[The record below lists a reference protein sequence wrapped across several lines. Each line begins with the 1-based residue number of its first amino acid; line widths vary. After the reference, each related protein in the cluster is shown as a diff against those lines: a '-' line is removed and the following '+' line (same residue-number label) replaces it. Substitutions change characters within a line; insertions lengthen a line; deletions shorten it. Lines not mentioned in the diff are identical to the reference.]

1 MQDHNE
7 ADNRIEAVL
16 AEAGNRQPQLPLGF
30 TATVMRGVHAVQG
43 GLSPWR
49 RWRRARRATN
59 FSLAA
64 GVDTGHSDQR
74 RPVAAT
80 EGDNVGK
87 KILWAVT
94 GVGAVAAVSMFFLG
108 IPPVGDGTEGT
119 IGAAKR
125 FQGATLTDKDVVVGP
140 MDVQQFLQSDTF
152 DRIMKNEAARNFL
165 IRASQDLELQKTLS
179 DPAIVRAFADV
190 EFSKVFFNAE
200 FQRAFADVEFRQ
212 RLADVE
218 LRQKFANAE
227 FQKVFMNAEFQ
238 RVFMN
243 AEFQKVF
250 LNVEFQRAL
259 AEPAFQQAF
268 RIPGLM
274 QALSAP
280 AFQQALI
287 TR

>member
-1 MQDHNE
+1 MDGHNE
-7 ADNRIEAVL
+7 VDNGIEAAL
-16 AEAGNRQPQLPLGF
+16 AEAGNRQPQLPPGF
-30 TATVMRGVHAVQG
+30 TATVMRGVEAVQS

-64 GVDTGHSDQR
+64 GVDTSHSHQR

-80 EGDNVGK
+80 KGDNVGK
-87 KILWAVT
+87 KILWAVS
-94 GVGAVAAVSMFFLG
+94 GVGAVAAVSLFVLG

-140 MDVQQFLQSDTF
+140 MDVQQFMQSDTF
-152 DRIMKNEAARNFL
+152 DRIMKNDVARNFL
-165 IRASQDLELQKTLS
+165 MKASQDLELQKTLS
-179 DPAIVRAFADV
+179 DPALIRAFSD
-190 EFSKVFFNAE
+190 AE
-200 FQRAFADVEFRQ
+200 FQKVFMNAEFRQ
-212 RLADVE
+212 RFADAE
-218 LRQKFANAE
+218 FQKVFMNAE

-250 LNVEFQRAL
+250 MNAEFQKVFFNVEFQQAL
-259 AEPAFQQAF
+259 AEPAFQQALGMS
-268 RIPGLM
+268 GLM
-274 QALSAP
+274 QALSVP
-280 AFQQALI
+280 AFQQALNI
-287 TR
+287 R